1 MDVGPG
7 FAIKTH
13 AITMSGQGW
22 ASAPPALVREEGHGV
37 YDADSKG
44 FTASPVA
51 CHVSDCSE
59 LGHYD

>member
-22 ASAPPALVREEGHGV
+22 ASAPPALVREEANGV
-37 YDADSKG
+37 YDADSKR
-44 FTASPVA
+44 FTASPV
-51 CHVSDCSE
+51 E
-59 LGHYD
+59 